1 MNNNIFSPK
10 GSISQSFF
18 LLYYILLTTI
28 YIIGGIALFVFV
40 YKYALNPFVF
50 IIPLVL
56 IKILIAFNF
65 KKRIFAISK
74 NVIWAWL
81 LGAFLTFDV
90 EGVSVCQSIKD
101 PQVSIVTFF
110 ALLILTLF
118 ILPAIVALIP
128 SKSQK
133 DEN

>member
-18 LLYYILLTTI
+18 LLYYILLTAI

-90 EGVSVCQSIKD
+90 EGVSV
-101 PQVSIVTFF
+101 
-110 ALLILTLF
+110 
-118 ILPAIVALIP
+118 
-128 SKSQK
+128 
-133 DEN
+133 

>member
-18 LLYYILLTTI
+18 LLYYILLTAI

-56 IKILIAFNF
+56 IKILIVFNF
-65 KKRIFAISK
+65 KKRIRK
-74 NVIWAWL
+74 
-81 LGAFLTFDV
+81 
-90 EGVSVCQSIKD
+90 
-101 PQVSIVTFF
+101 
-110 ALLILTLF
+110 
-118 ILPAIVALIP
+118 
-128 SKSQK
+128 
-133 DEN
+133 